1 MERNNQ
7 ENLFYSTNR
16 DSSNRYKSPQSKNFV
31 HNYAFNQSTRS
42 TSRDLVSPTYRAE
55 SKEFTNTLRKGNKSS
70 SKIRLRSA
78 NSISLNSNNFYD
90 LNDNKYTSL
99 KLNDSRDN
107 KSTAIANTYGENGKL
122 LFVRVN
128 FLSSI
133 LCHFTKKII
142 NKMHF

>member
-16 DSSNRYKSPQSKNFV
+16 DSSNRYRSPQSKNFGY
-31 HNYAFNQSTRS
+31 NYAFNQSTRS

-55 SKEFTNTLRKGNKSS
+55 KKEFTSTLRQGNKSS

-90 LNDNKYTSL
+90 LNENKYAGL
-99 KLNDSRDN
+99 KLNESRDKTN
-107 KSTAIANTYGENGKL
+107 AFANTYGENGI
-122 LFVRVN
+122 FVS
-128 FLSSI
+128 F
-133 LCHFTKKII
+133 
-142 NKMHF
+142 